1 MTPASEQLY
10 RDLIEPIEGR
20 MIGVVLRIVGQA
32 DDADDAMQDAL
43 FRIWKLLPRIHQH
56 PNPHGYI
63 LRICMSAAYDVLR
76 KRGRLAAHEAP
87 LEAGADAAQAPA
99 QRRALDAADAQSV
112 LLAGLE
118 QLPDAQRR
126 AVLLRLVQDEPFETI
141 ALELGCSP
149 ATARSHVSKG
159 RARLQT
165 LLRAQGEDEV
175 ASA

>member
-1 MTPASEQLY
+1 MTQASEQVY

-20 MIGVVLRIVGQA
+20 MIGVVLRIVDQA

-43 FRIWKLLPRIHQH
+43 FRVWKLLPRIHQH

-76 KRGRLAAHEAP
+76 RRGRLAAHEAP
-87 LEAGADAAQAPA
+87 LEPGHDPADPPGQL
-99 QRRALDAADAQSV
+99 RGLDAADAQAA
-112 LLAGLE
+112 LLEGLR

-126 AVLLRLVQDEPFETI
+126 AVLLRLVQDEPFDTI
-141 ALELGCSP
+141 ALELGCSA